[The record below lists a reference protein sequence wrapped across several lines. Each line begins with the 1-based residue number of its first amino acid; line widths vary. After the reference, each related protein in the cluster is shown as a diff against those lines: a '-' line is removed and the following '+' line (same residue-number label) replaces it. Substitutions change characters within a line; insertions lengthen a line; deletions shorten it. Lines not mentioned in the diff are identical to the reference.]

1 MARSKDALEE
11 VRSSCTHAAQH
22 LAVAVDLTDATAL
35 EGAVQEASAF
45 LGPIDVVLHVAGG
58 GLGLREP
65 LISRGDVEKL
75 FSLNV
80 AAAAEINRLVA
91 PAMMERC
98 KGNLVHVGS
107 VASTDAV
114 ASVGYNTVKAGLAAY
129 VAKPGQSF
137 GRPRRRGHRDL
148 ARRLQGPRQLLAEAQ
163 GQQPEV
169 VERFIAERLPR
180 GRLAEAEEL
189 VPLIAFLCSD
199 AAGMMGG
206 CLVPIDAGKERPTRL
221 CVNRDDEPQDSLDV
235 NEALRRYAASLRER
249 FGPGRRLLLVQA
261 PQFLFETINPEVI
274 RNRGYYAY
282 PPTGLQRLAESLS
295 GRDIEVRILDL
306 NLHVL
311 RRIAEQGRF
320 DPERWLDALG

>member
-1 MARSKDALEE
+1 MFSLQGKRILITGASRGLGSVCARAFAEQGGRLVLMARSKDALEA

-91 PAMMERC
+91 PAMMERG

-129 VAKPGQSF
+129 VRSLGNHLAAHGVVVTGILPGGFKAPGNSWQ
-137 GRPRRRGHRDL
+137 
-148 ARRLQGPRQLLAEAQ
+148 RLKANK
-163 GQQPEV
+163 PEV

-206 CLVPIDAGKERPTRL
+206 CLVPIDAGEGKT
-221 CVNRDDEPQDSLDV
+221 
-235 NEALRRYAASLRER
+235 YAVA
-249 FGPGRRLLLVQA
+249 
-261 PQFLFETINPEVI
+261 
-274 RNRGYYAY
+274 
-282 PPTGLQRLAESLS
+282 
-295 GRDIEVRILDL
+295 
-306 NLHVL
+306 
-311 RRIAEQGRF
+311 
-320 DPERWLDALG
+320 